1 MPTAVPI
8 RDLKNTAAFARLVDE
23 SPEPITVTKN
33 GYDKFVATC
42 SQDYMSLQEEVAE
55 ARLVRIVTEGDR
67 SYGAGDYADGG
78 QFLSDLRERYGL

>member
-33 GYDKFVATC
+33 GYDKFVAMR
-42 SQDYMSLQEEVAE
+42 SQD
-55 ARLVRIVTEGDR
+55 
-67 SYGAGDYADGG
+67 
-78 QFLSDLRERYGL
+78 